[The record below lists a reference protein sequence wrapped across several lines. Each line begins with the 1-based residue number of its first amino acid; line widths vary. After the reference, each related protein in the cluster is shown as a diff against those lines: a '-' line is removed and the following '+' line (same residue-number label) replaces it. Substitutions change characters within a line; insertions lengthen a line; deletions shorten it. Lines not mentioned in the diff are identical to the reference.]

1 MKSLSMLVTLLLAAS
16 SGSALPDAAER
27 TVVPLT
33 DPAKPMRLK
42 VHTIR
47 GGITVKGYDG
57 KDVVVEVRARSGADD
72 EGGAGEGRYPGMK
85 RVPARSPGLT
95 VEEQSNVVSVN
106 TDSARSAA
114 DLVIQVPMR
123 ASLELGCVN
132 DGAIV
137 VDNIQGDVEAQN
149 VNGAI
154 TLSGISGSAL
164 ANTTNGG
171 VTASFVR
178 LDPGKAMSFVTL
190 NGTVDVTLPAGTKA
204 NLNMGIVQQG
214 DIYTD
219 FEVVTKGTLVTAEAG
234 KREKDGKYVLRID
247 HAVRGAINGGGP
259 EFTLKTFNG
268 DIVVRESK

>member
-1 MKSLSMLVTLLLAAS
+1 MKTLSLLVTLLLAAS
-16 SGSALPDAAER
+16 SGPVLPDPAER

-33 DPAKPMRLK
+33 DPTKPVRLK

-47 GGITVKGYDG
+47 GGISVKGYDG
-57 KDVVVEVRARSGADD
+57 KEVIVEVRSRDGADGD
-72 EGGAGEGRYPGMK
+72 GGGGEGCYPGMK
-85 RVPARSPGLT
+85 RVPNRSPGFS
-95 VEEQSNVVSVN
+95 VEEQSNVVSVS
-106 TDSARSAA
+106 TESVRSAA
-114 DLVIQVPMR
+114 DLVIQVPLH
-123 ASLELGCVN
+123 ASVELGCVN
-132 DGAIV
+132 DGDIV

-178 LDPGKAMSFVTL
+178 LDPGKAMSLVTL

-219 FEVVTKGTLVTAEAG
+219 FEVVTKATPVTAEAG
-234 KREKDGKYVLRID
+234 KRAKDGKYVLRID

-268 DIVVRESK
+268 DIVLHEAK